1 MICRQKCIPRSFS
14 HSLILPEDVDVP
26 QIKSLL
32 SDDGKLCIEAPK
44 AGASKDAKQVDYSCQ
59 FQFNNNNNNN
69 NIIFEFLGNSSVS
82 KIRKHFT
89 SMSRV
94 KLLSLDVMLMH
105 L

>member
-1 MICRQKCIPRSFS
+1 MICRQKCISRSFS

-59 FQFNNNNNNN
+59 FQFNN
-69 NIIFEFLGNSSVS
+69 IIF
-82 KIRKHFT
+82 KILEIHQCRKYLNT
-89 SMSRV
+89 
-94 KLLSLDVMLMH
+94 LH
-105 L
+105 LCLELNFYL